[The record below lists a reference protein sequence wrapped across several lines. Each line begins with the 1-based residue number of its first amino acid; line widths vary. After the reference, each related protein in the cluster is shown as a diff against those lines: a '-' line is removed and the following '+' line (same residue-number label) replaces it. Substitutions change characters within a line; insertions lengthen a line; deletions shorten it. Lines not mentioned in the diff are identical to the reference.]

1 MRRSFIVAAAF
12 AGLVAGGSGYVL
24 AQSAPHGHGTQ
35 AAQSAS
41 TRAFIAANDRMHRD
55 MAIQYSGNADRD
67 FVAGM
72 IPHHQGAID
81 MARAVLQYG
90 HDPEVKAMAQAIIAA
105 QEKEITEMRAMLARL
120 PAH

>member
-35 AAQSAS
+35 PAQSAS
-41 TRAFIAANDRMHRD
+41 TQAFIAANDRMHRD

-81 MARAVLQYG
+81 MAEVELKYG
-90 HDPEVKAMAQAIIAA
+90 KDPKAREFAAKIIEAQKAEIEEMNAWL
-105 QEKEITEMRAMLARL
+105 KE
-120 PAH
+120 HGH